1 MRLDSRRS
9 DFVVESKNILI
20 KKRSRLK
27 TKFGAVFFLWISR
40 NNTVKAGPKDGP
52 FSGLILTGF
61 KNPARIEICR
71 MGDFRYLAK
80 GERFFIYLDRISFRI
95 KARYDKAKQIRVA
108 ASRPVVWGQT
118 SIRLW
123 PIDSGLGIVP

>member
-9 DFVVESKNILI
+9 DFVVESKNTLI
-20 KKRSRLK
+20 IKRGRLK
-27 TKFGAVFFLWISR
+27 TKFGTVFFLWIFR
-40 NNTVKAGPKDGP
+40 NNRAKAGPKDGP
-52 FSGLILTGF
+52 FSGLIRTGF
-61 KNPARIEICR
+61 KNLARIENCR
-71 MGDFRYLAK
+71 MGDFRYHAK

-118 SIRLW
+118 SIRL
-123 PIDSGLGIVP
+123 